1 MAHNT
6 VGIMAENKSFL
17 GSGWSF
23 PPRFLESS
31 EGLDMS
37 HDERDI
43 AESLFIL
50 LSTTPG
56 ERVMNPKYGCDL
68 QRMVYANISKSSKTL
83 IKDMITT
90 AILYF
95 EPRIEV
101 IAIDIEDK
109 GQLEGKLEINILY
122 EIKGTNSRRNMVYP
136 FYLTEGTDLEMA
148 K

>member
-1 MAHNT
+1 MADK
-6 VGIMAENKSFL
+6 KSFL

-23 PPRFLESS
+23 PPRFLDSS
-31 EGLDMS
+31 EGLEMS

-68 QRMVYANISKSSKTL
+68 QRMVYANISNSTKTL
-83 IKDMITT
+83 IQDMITT
-90 AILYF
+90 SILYF
-95 EPRIEV
+95 EPRIDV
-101 IAIDIEDK
+101 LSIDIEDK
-109 GQLEGKLEINILY
+109 GQLEGKLEINIFY

-136 FYLTEGTDLEMA
+136 FYLTEGTDVGMSQ
-148 K
+148 